1 MFILGV
7 VLGCVIGGSFAALYL
22 RSRFRDRL
30 LIAEERLKAI
40 QETASQME
48 ATFKALSSDA
58 LQSNA
63 KLFIEL
69 AQGHFEKFHG
79 LAQKDLDQ
87 KQIAIS
93 ELLRPMRESLEKVDF
108 KIQELDKSRAKTDE
122 AISQQVRFLLE
133 AQNELKNETG
143 RLVTALRAPQA
154 RGRWGEIQLKRVVE
168 MAGMLEHCDFAT
180 QESAATEEGR
190 LRPDLIVRLPAGK
203 NIVVDSKVPLLAF
216 LDSLGLQD
224 PKQKADK
231 IAEHARYV
239 RKHIEQ
245 LGRKS
250 YWDQFRPAPEF
261 VVLFLPGENFFA
273 AALEADA
280 SLIEFGV
287 SQNVIVATP
296 TTLISLLRSVAYGW
310 RQENLAANAKLVG
323 DLGRDLYKR
332 LADLSAHFFK
342 LGRNL
347 EASVDAYNKTLGTLE
362 SRVLVT
368 ARKFKDLD
376 TTQTVTE
383 LSALQPVDQSPRAL
397 QAPELINPKDP

>member
-1 MFILGV
+1 MLSLGV
-7 VLGCVIGGSFAALYL
+7 FVAFVVGLISGAVLMWW
-22 RSRFRDRL
+22 RSRDSVAL
-30 LIAEERLKAI
+30 VQERLKML
-40 QETASQME
+40 QESSEKME
-48 ATFKALSSDA
+48 TTFKALSTDA
-58 LQSNA
+58 LQNNA

-69 AQGHFEKFHG
+69 AQGQFEKFHG

-87 KQIAIS
+87 KQGAIS
-93 ELLRPMRESLEKVDF
+93 ELLKPMRESLERVDV
-108 KIQELDKSRAKTDE
+108 KIHELDRSRAKTDE
-122 AISQQVRFLLE
+122 AISQQVKFLLE
-133 AQNELKNETG
+133 AQNELRNETG

-168 MAGMLEHCDFAT
+168 MAGMLEHCDFVT

-190 LRPDLIVRLPAGK
+190 LRPDLIVKLPAGK

-224 PKQKADK
+224 PKLKSDK
-231 IAEHARYV
+231 LTEHARYV

-273 AALEADA
+273 AALEADP

-310 RQENLAANAKLVG
+310 RQENLAANARLVG
-323 DLGRDLYKR
+323 DMGRELYKR
-332 LADLSAHFFK
+332 LADLSGHFFK

-376 TTQTVTE
+376 AAQTAGE
-383 LSALQPVDQSPRAL
+383 LSALAAIDQSPRAL

>member
-1 MFILGV
+1 MLIPAVLLGFATGV
-7 VLGCVIGGSFAALYL
+7 VAGVYFMRW
-22 RSRFRDRL
+22 RSREKGSL
-30 LIAEERLKAI
+30 MEERFKLL
-40 QETASQME
+40 QDSTNRME
-48 ATFKALSSDA
+48 STFKALSTDA
-58 LQSNA
+58 LQNNA

-69 AQGHFEKFHG
+69 AQGQFEKFHG
-79 LAQKDLDQ
+79 LAQKDLDH
-87 KQIAIS
+87 KQGAIS
-93 ELLRPMRESLEKVDF
+93 EMLKPMRESLEKVDL
-108 KIQELDKSRAKTDE
+108 KIQELDRSRAKTDE
-122 AISQQVRFLLE
+122 AIAQQVKYLLE

-168 MAGMLEHCDFAT
+168 MAGMLEHCDFTT
-180 QESAATEEGR
+180 QETAQTEEGR

-203 NIVVDSKVPLLAF
+203 NIVVDAKVPLLAF

-224 PKQKADK
+224 PKQKSEK
-231 IAEHARYV
+231 LSEHARYV
-239 RKHIEQ
+239 RRHIEQ

-273 AALEADA
+273 AALEADP
-280 SLIEFGV
+280 SLIEYGV

-323 DLGRDLYKR
+323 DMGRDLYKR
-332 LADLSAHFFK
+332 LADLSGHFFK

-347 EASVDAYNKTLGTLE
+347 EASVDAYNKTVGTLE
-362 SRVLVT
+362 TRVLVT

-376 TTQTVTE
+376 TTQASVE
-383 LSALQPVDQSPRAL
+383 LSALAPVDQSPRAL
-397 QAPELINPKDP
+397 QAPELLNPKDP